1 MPPRAARPSSVP
13 APALV
18 VAPGARAAEAWL
30 LGALEAERA
39 AVRGDPRLLALPVRI
54 VVPSQSLRDHLCAS
68 LVRSLGATA
77 GVEVATLHALALEI
91 LSNLELPRPAGER
104 LFPVAV
110 RQAAR
115 EEPELRAELEG
126 LEDGYGAVVAAVSDL
141 FDAGFEPVHADA
153 LDERLAGLDG
163 AAVTRTRAL
172 LRVATRVAERLA
184 AHGAG
189 HRSELL
195 RRARAGLEADPE
207 RALAARAVFVHGFA
221 EATGVASDL
230 LEALVRLRAARVVI
244 DHPPDPTHGEGTTSD
259 PLFTRRLRERL
270 APLAP
275 LHVPPLPAAT
285 PDRIEL
291 LRAAGAEGE
300 ARAAARR
307 IRRLLDDGATPER
320 IGVVARDLAPYAAP
334 LRRHLSR
341 LAVPFSG
348 AGGTPAPGGAEA
360 RQVAALLALLG
371 QGPGVTAERWT
382 VALAEPPA
390 GAATLRLALHALGA
404 ARLADVA
411 RLEPD
416 ADVPLPVRHGLGVAE
431 EEGAEPRAPRR
442 KLRRE
447 AFAWLVRRARQAV
460 EQLGA
465 WPAEAPL
472 REHAERLQAF
482 AAEAL
487 GWRDASPGAA
497 ALERGLE
504 VLVGPSAP
512 SGMRLLREDFLLLLR
527 RELEAAAQL
536 PLGGAGAGVAL
547 LGVMEARGRSFE
559 QLFVLGLGRDVFP
572 RAASEDPLL
581 PDGLRRALAAEL
593 LPDLPIKGLAHQEER
608 YLFEQLLSAAPRVTL
623 SCQAASD
630 EGRRRA
636 PSPFFEALRRGRGLE
651 APLEPTLASPLAP
664 AGPLPAHEHALRA
677 GLHAGRQ
684 RFEAILP
691 VALAEAQGARPAEAR
706 TLRPERLAR
715 ARCAVLAELDP
726 LRRPG
731 RLGPYYGFVGA
742 PREPADPRHRKV
754 YVTTVERMADCGWYA
769 FLMRLLQL
777 APVPDALEALPGA
790 DPLLVGAVV
799 HRTLEAIV
807 ARALG
812 TRPASLA
819 EVAARAPVA
828 VPWPEREALDALL
841 GEAVRAELR
850 ESGIALAGFERLAA
864 ELARPLLERAYDL
877 DWEPEPPQVLG
888 AEVEGAVALGD
899 REIHFKADRV
909 DRAAGR
915 LRLTDYKTGRP
926 VSDAKRADT
935 RMRHLLRDLARGKRL
950 QPAAYAQGAGPGS
963 EGRLLFLGPGL
974 EAEAARCT
982 IEGEDPEAA
991 AAFRSAAGV
1000 ALRAFEAGS
1009 FPPRLVE
1016 TAERK
1021 TPGLC
1026 ERCEVLEA
1034 CLQYDTT
1041 ARHRLAEW
1049 MERAPADGSPPAEAA
1064 AAALHGL
1071 REAPA
1076 PAEEPEP

>member
-1 MPPRAARPSSVP
+1 MPPPAVSRSSVP

-30 LGALEAERA
+30 LAALEAERA
-39 AVRGDPRLLALPVRI
+39 AVRADPRLLALPVRV

-91 LSNLELPRPAGER
+91 LSNLGLPRPAGER

-141 FDAGFEPVHADA
+141 FDAGFEPVHAEA
-153 LDERLAGLDG
+153 LDEKLAGLDG

-184 AHGAG
+184 VHGAG

-195 RRARAGLEADPE
+195 RRARGGLEADPG

-230 LEALVRLRAARVVI
+230 LEALVRVGAARVMI
-244 DHPPDPTHGEGTTSD
+244 DHPPDPTRADGATSD
-259 PLFTRRLRERL
+259 PPFTRRLRERL

-275 LHVPPLPAAT
+275 LHAPPLPPAT
-285 PDRIEL
+285 PERVEL
-291 LRAAGAEGE
+291 LRAAGAQGE
-300 ARAAARR
+300 ARAVARR

-320 IGVVARDLAPYAAP
+320 IGVVARDLASYAAP

-348 AGGTPAPGGAEA
+348 AGRASAPGGAEA
-360 RQVAALLALLG
+360 RRVAALVALLG

-382 VALAEPPA
+382 VAVAEPPA
-390 GAATLRLALHALGA
+390 GAATLRLALHSLGA
-404 ARLADVA
+404 ARLSDVA
-411 RLEPD
+411 QLAPSV
-416 ADVPLPVRHGLGVAE
+416 DVPLPVRRGLGVAE
-431 EEGAEPRAPRR
+431 GEGAEPRAPRR
-442 KLRRE
+442 KLRQDAFACAVERARE
-447 AFAWLVRRARQAV
+447 ALDRLQ
-460 EQLGA
+460 A

-482 AAEAL
+482 ASEAL
-487 GWRDASPGAA
+487 GWRDAIPGMPALQR
-497 ALERGLE
+497 ALEA
-504 VLVGPSAP
+504 LVGPPAP
-512 SGMRLLREDFLLLLR
+512 SGMRLLREDFLLLLQ
-527 RELEAAAQL
+527 RELEAVAQP

-559 QLFVLGLGRDVFP
+559 HLFVLGLGRDVFP

-593 LPDLPIKGLAHQEER
+593 LPDLPIKGLAHHEER
-608 YLFEQLLSAAPRVTL
+608 YLFDQLFSAAPRVTL

-636 PSPFFEALRRGRGLE
+636 PSPFFEALRRGGGSEARLE
-651 APLEPTLASPLAP
+651 PPLTSPIAPL
-664 AGPLPAHEHALRA
+664 GPLPAHEHALLA
-677 GLHAGRQ
+677 GLHAGRE

-691 VALAEAQGARPAEAR
+691 IALAEAQGARPAQAR
-706 TLRPERLAR
+706 TLPPERLAR

-726 LRRPG
+726 SRRVD

-742 PREPADPRHRKV
+742 PRAPADPRRRRV
-754 YVTTVERMADCGWYA
+754 YVTTVERMAECGWYT
-769 FLMRLLQL
+769 FLIRLLQL

-799 HRTLEAIV
+799 HRALEAIV

-812 TRPASLA
+812 ERPASLV
-819 EVAARAPVA
+819 EVALLEPVA
-828 VPWPEREALDALL
+828 VPWPGPEELEALL
-841 GEAVRAELR
+841 GEAARAELR
-850 ESGIALAGFERLAA
+850 ESGIALAGFERLAV
-864 ELARPLLERAYDL
+864 ELARPLLERAREL

-899 REIHFKADRV
+899 QEIHFKADRV

-926 VSDAKRADT
+926 VSQAKGSDT
-935 RMRHLLRDLARGKRL
+935 RMRHLLQDLARGQRL
-950 QPAAYAQGAGPGS
+950 QPAAYAGGAGPGA
-963 EGRLLFLGPGL
+963 EGRFLFLGPDL
-974 EAEAARCT
+974 APEAARCT
-982 IEGEDPEAA
+982 IESEDHAA
-991 AAFRSAAGV
+991 GAAFRNAAGV
-1000 ALRAFEAGS
+1000 ALRAFGAGS

-1016 TAERK
+1016 GAERK
-1021 TPGLC
+1021 TPSLC

-1034 CLQYDTT
+1034 CLQHDTT

-1049 MERAPADGSPPAEAA
+1049 VERGPADGAPPAETA

-1071 REAPA
+1071 REAPV
-1076 PAEEPEP
+1076 PAGEPES